1 MRSAAGL
8 SGAVHL
14 SSWDFMATTVEATTR
29 NQRATEPAPAGS
41 WIRDPKR
48 QVVAGALAAAIIAL
62 GVWFVVTSG
71 RRKEE
76 FASRVLSQALATAD
90 KGNLPQA
97 SSELQRVIQ
106 TYSGTEAAS
115 EAVLA
120 LNQIRLASGQS
131 ELAAVNLREFVGKK
145 PAPRLAARAYGLLG
159 SAEENGK
166 KYGEAAQAYEQ
177 AAANAE
183 LAYLK
188 ASYLVEAGRAYRLA
202 GKPQEAI
209 RVYRTVIEK
218 YAGSP
223 SVPEAQVRLG
233 ELTAGTM

>member
-1 MRSAAGL
+1 
-8 SGAVHL
+8 
-14 SSWDFMATTVEATTR
+14 MATTVEATTA
-29 NQRATEPAPAGS
+29 NQRATVRSTASS

-48 QVVAGALAAAIIAL
+48 QATAGAIAAAVIAL

-97 SSELQRVIQ
+97 SAELQRVIQ
-106 TYSGTEAAS
+106 TYDGTDAAS

-120 LNQIRLASGQS
+120 LNQIRMAAGQS

-145 PAPRLAARAYGLLG
+145 PAPRFAAQAYGLLG
-159 SAEENGK
+159 SADENAK
-166 KYGEAAQAYEQ
+166 RYEEAARAYEQ
-177 AAANAE
+177 AAASAD
-183 LAYLK
+183 LPYLK
-188 ASYLVEAGRAYRLA
+188 AGYLVDAGRAYRLA
-202 GKPQEAI
+202 GKAAEAI

-218 YAGSP
+218 YPGSP
-223 SVPEAQVRLG
+223 SVAEAQVRLG
-233 ELTAGTM
+233 ELTARAM